1 MKINGINFLDTSL
14 EYNNVNKK
22 IRSYK
27 SKKLK
32 LITKI
37 KFKNNDLINKNEEQ
51 IKNLI
56 SKRLLL
62 SKKKINI
69 KYFHTLLIH
78 NF

>member
-32 LITKI
+32 LITK
-37 KFKNNDLINKNEEQ
+37 KS
-51 IKNLI
+51 NL
-56 SKRLLL
+56 
-62 SKKKINI
+62 KITI
-69 KYFHTLLIH
+69 
-78 NF
+78 